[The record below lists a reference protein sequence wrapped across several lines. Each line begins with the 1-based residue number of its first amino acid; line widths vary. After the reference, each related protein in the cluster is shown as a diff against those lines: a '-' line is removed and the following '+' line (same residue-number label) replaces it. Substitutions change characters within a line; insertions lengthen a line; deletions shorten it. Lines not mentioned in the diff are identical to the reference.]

1 MEITLTTPAL
11 LFPALS
17 LLLLAFTNRFMSLA
31 KLIRDLKHRYQTSH
45 SQLVFGQIQNLRKRL
60 ILIRNMQAV
69 GIGSMFSCV
78 LCMFSLYKGWQMVG
92 EIIFGMSLVLL
103 MISMA
108 ISLWE
113 IQISVKALELELS
126 DLEQEEAEAPLIFP
140 KN

>member
-17 LLLLAFTNRFMSLA
+17 LLLLAFTNRFMALA
-31 KLIRDLKHRYQTSH
+31 SLIRNLKHQYKTTQNR
-45 SQLVFGQIQNLRKRL
+45 LIFGQIQNLRTRL
-60 ILIRNMQAV
+60 LLIRNMQAF

-78 LCMFSLYKGWQMVG
+78 LCMFSLYEGWQTAG
-92 EIIFGMSLVLL
+92 KIIFGLSLILL

-108 ISLWE
+108 LSLWE

-126 DLEQEEAEAPLIFP
+126 DIEQEES
-140 KN
+140 K

>member
-45 SQLVFGQIQNLRKRL
+45 SHLVFGQIQNLRTRL
-60 ILIRNMQAV
+60 FLIRNMQAM
-69 GIGSMFSCV
+69 GIASMFSCV
-78 LCMFSLYKGWQMVG
+78 LCMFMLYRGWQTAG
-92 EIIFGMSLVLL
+92 EIIFGVSLVLL
-103 MISMA
+103 MVSM
-108 ISLWE
+108 SLSFRE

-126 DLEQEEAEAPLIFP
+126 DLEQGEASGPLVLP
-140 KN
+140 